1 MLAGESVDDITRP
14 VLRPG
19 APAIAVP
26 VGATRPAMIVGMTV
40 AGAKIIARPGI
51 MPAALPVLIAT
62 MVRPLVLV
70 YGIGPGLDRQ
80 VIAGLGRTSRTV
92 GFLVRTAL
100 PLTALRLVVLGAS
113 LIAGVGLIMFR
124 AWLIAEV
131 GLVMFRAWL
140 IARITL
146 WPALVVFLARLV
158 IAALSL
164 LPVRL
169 PVTGAGVLRIF
180 LASLF
185 FGQHLPTDTHA
196 KQANCSQT
204 PDVRFHAVSHG
215 RIGRKHKTG
224 KPGTGSARDYQLPN
238 LFSDNK
244 KGRPVGRPLNF
255 SVLAQHS

>member
-1 MLAGESVDDITRP
+1 MLAGESVDNIARP

-26 VGATRPAMIVGMTV
+26 AGATRPAMIVGMTV

-51 MPAALPVLIAT
+51 MSAALPVLIAT

-100 PLTALRLVVLGAS
+100 PLPALRLV
-113 LIAGVGLIMFR
+113 MFR
-124 AWLIAEV
+124 AWLIAGV
-131 GLVMFRAWL
+131 GLVMLRAWL

>member
-1 MLAGESVDDITRP
+1 MLARESVDNIARP

-26 VGATRPAMIVGMTV
+26 AGATRPAMIVGMTV
-40 AGAKIIARPGI
+40 AGAKIIARPGV

-100 PLTALRLVVLGAS
+100 PLTALRLVVLGAR
-113 LIAGVGLIMFR
+113 LIAG
-124 AWLIAEV
+124 V

-169 PVTGAGVLRIF
+169 PVTGAGVLRTF

-224 KPGTGSARDYQLPN
+224 KPGTGSGRDYQLPN